1 MASQMSKEVKD
12 LPPSAKLVF
21 FVLKEHESL
30 TQKQL
35 SEESLLPSRTVRYAI
50 SQLQEIDVI
59 KTQVSFRDARQQI
72 YSLSEAGTE
81 VADSLS

>member
-1 MASQMSKEVKD
+1 MSKEVKD

-21 FVLKEHESL
+21 FVLKEHDSL

-50 SQLQEIDVI
+50 TQLQEIDAI
-59 KTQVSFRDARQQI
+59 ETQVSFRDARQQV
-72 YSLSEAGTE
+72 YSLSETGTE
-81 VADSLS
+81 VANSFT